1 VLKTTL
7 RSKFRALLDRGF
19 ERTDRSFNARLGPQH
34 VGFHFADP
42 DEASAFAASL
52 TPAPEGLTD
61 LDIAVIVGKEPAFA
75 ALLPHPRD
83 IDHTYLDDEIYVNWL
98 PAPGELLQVY
108 DFEARRGLMWLP
120 TAQAL
125 DVVRSRP
132 ALPLFHA
139 HLSRSAWAP
148 THAAA
153 VGQAGRFLLL
163 AGNSG
168 AGKSTASVACAASGW
183 QYAGDDFVLVHPDD
197 RRVEPIYASARL
209 RPGAAALL
217 DRFVQSTQ
225 VAITTYYGDPR
236 NELRLGTA
244 YADVPIIGGQ
254 IAAILLPRRSGSE
267 SIHFRPAQPNETF
280 LAMVSITL
288 AQLPGFRETLVPKL
302 MRLMREVPAYM
313 VDTGNDPWA
322 IPAAF
327 ERFLGELE

>member
-1 VLKTTL
+1 MLKTTL
-7 RSKFRALLDRGF
+7 RSKFRALLNRGF
-19 ERTDRSFNARLGPQH
+19 DRAEHTFQARLGPQQ
-34 VGFHFADP
+34 VSFHFADP
-42 DEASAFAASL
+42 DEAAAFETSL
-52 TPAPEGLTD
+52 APAKQGQTD
-61 LDIAVIVGKEPAFA
+61 LDIAVIIGEEPAFE
-75 ALLPHPRD
+75 ALLPQPRD
-83 IDHTYLDDEIYVNWL
+83 IDHTYLDDEMYVNWL

-108 DFEARRGLMWLP
+108 DFDAHRGLMWLP
-120 TAQAL
+120 TSQAL

-153 VGQAGRFLLL
+153 IGQGGRFLLL

-168 AGKSTASVACAASGW
+168 AGKSTASVACAAMGW
-183 QYAGDDFVLVHPDD
+183 QYAGDDFVLVHPDEC
-197 RRVEPIYASARL
+197 RVEPIYASARL

-217 DRFVQSTQ
+217 DRFVQATQ
-225 VAITTYYGDPR
+225 VAVTTHYGDPR
-236 NELRLGTA
+236 NELRLGA
-244 YADVPIIGGQ
+244 PYADVHIAGGE
-254 IAAILLPRRSGSE
+254 IAAILLPRRSGSDGI
-267 SIHFRPAQPNETF
+267 SFRHAQPNETF

-302 MRLMREVPAYM
+302 MRLMREVPAYT

-327 ERFLGELE
+327 DEFLAGLK